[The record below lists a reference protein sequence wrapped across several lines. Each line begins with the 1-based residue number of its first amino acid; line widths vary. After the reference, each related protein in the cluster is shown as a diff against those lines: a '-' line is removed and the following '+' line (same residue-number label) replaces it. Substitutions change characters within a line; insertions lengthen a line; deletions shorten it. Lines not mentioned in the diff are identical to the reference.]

1 MKSILDLKRAYRF
14 FLYKSDA
21 QKKRTHNR
29 TRSHFSRL
37 KKACDEL
44 NDKRIGQKLFSYI

>member
-14 FLYKSDA
+14 FLYKSEA
-21 QKKRTHNR
+21 QKQRTHNR
-29 TRSHFSRL
+29 QRSYFSAL
-37 KKACDEL
+37 KKGCDKL